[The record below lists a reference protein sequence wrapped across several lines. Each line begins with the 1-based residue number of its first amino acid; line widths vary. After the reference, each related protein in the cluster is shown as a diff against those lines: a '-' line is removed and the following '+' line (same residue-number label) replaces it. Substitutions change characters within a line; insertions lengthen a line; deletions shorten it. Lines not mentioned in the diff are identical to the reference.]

1 MKIIHN
7 DNTQLFWTWSLASDI
22 QLQILDIT
30 ITLVSSNDIT
40 KHVLLNSSHFMHS
53 SGNGEINCVKLCR
66 YLRIVV
72 FGLLLPTSNS
82 LFLAFTVFSVRSKYI
97 HICMHLFWM
106 YYMVAYTPYLMVSV
120 LLREW
125 KYCYKVIKVRFI

>member
-1 MKIIHN
+1 M
-7 DNTQLFWTWSLASDI
+7 
-22 QLQILDIT
+22 QILDIT

-82 LFLAFTVFSVRSKYI
+82 LFLAFTVFSVSTLYVVNTYI
-97 HICMHLFWM
+97 YASILNVLHGCLHTISYGVSIIEGMKILLQGHI
-106 YYMVAYTPYLMVSV
+106 
-120 LLREW
+120 
-125 KYCYKVIKVRFI
+125 VIPKAKFYNNS